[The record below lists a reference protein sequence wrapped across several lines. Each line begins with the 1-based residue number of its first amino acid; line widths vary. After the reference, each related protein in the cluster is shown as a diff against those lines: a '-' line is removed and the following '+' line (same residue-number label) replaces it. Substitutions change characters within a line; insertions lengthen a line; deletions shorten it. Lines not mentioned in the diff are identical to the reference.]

1 MKMKSEIWVGLSYK
15 ARTLVVGERKE
26 VGKKYTISV
35 FNDGRSEIR
44 SDPVP
49 IVEFTVRR
57 AVNGQYKTGEGEIY
71 DLHEYR
77 MPDGRI
83 LVECVQ
89 EKVAIGYFI
98 YVLLALEDVSA
109 GQTVKESLWT
119 RQEINSRIAGLD
131 DQEVKMAEAG
141 YSPS

>member
-1 MKMKSEIWVGLSYK
+1 MKSEIWVGLSYN
-15 ARTLVVGERKE
+15 ARALVVGERKE
-26 VGKKYTISV
+26 IGKKYLVSV
-35 FNDGRSEIR
+35 FNDGRPEIR

-49 IVEFTVRR
+49 IVESTVGR
-57 AVNGQYKTGEGEIY
+57 AVNGQYKTGEGETY

-83 LVECVQ
+83 LVERVQ
-89 EKVAIGYFI
+89 EKVAISHFI

-109 GQTVKESLWT
+109 RQTVKESLWT

-131 DQEVKMAEAG
+131 DQEVKMAASG